1 MLGQLQY
8 CGNSPKNSASRKETN
23 KGISTKFLGE
33 LQSTTAPHREM
44 NRGELEKKK
53 KKKKTKEKVWRT
65 TPL

>member
-1 MLGQLQY
+1 
-8 CGNSPKNSASRKETN
+8 
-23 KGISTKFLGE
+23 
-33 LQSTTAPHREM
+33 M